1 MTTNVRQVVRQVGGE
16 RVLLALASPA
26 PAAFVTLW
34 GVLAVSILADPARP
48 YTDGAWTT
56 FDLISL
62 GLVGGI
68 VGLLSR
74 PVAAAVGIPLG
85 LAAAVAL
92 HSYNLAAVVFYY
104 PQVGSRLTGP
114 EWTPAVVG
122 ALLAGFAAIVVGY
135 LLGRGIG
142 LASRISRGARG
153 LAIIRAGDRTGPGS
167 PAVVA
172 LVATLA
178 APIAAIAVGVL
189 LVGGSL
195 LPTAES
201 AYVSAGGQPTAAI
214 QVVIRG
220 NEIVTVEP
228 ASIPAGWA
236 HVVIARGTAES
247 SDLWLTR
254 PLPGYVLERRLTQEE
269 ILIHNLGPAL
279 SQSSR
284 PVDLRWPGTYALVL
298 TPPPGGPVGNPPVS
312 DSRLLTVTAAPAGVL
327 WTSAGGDGG
336 KHMTLPFIAGLGIEG
351 WAAAG
356 MVLLWLNRI
365 RKPAWPTERRVLVAV
380 LVGAFSAYVLG
391 SLTLFAID
399 LLHNPF

>member
-1 MTTNVRQVVRQVGGE
+1 MTRNVRQLDRE
-16 RVLLALASPA
+16 RVVLALVSPA
-26 PAAFVTLW
+26 PAALVTLW

-62 GLVGGI
+62 RVVGGI

-92 HSYNLAAVVFYY
+92 HLYNLAAVVFYY
-104 PQVGSRLTGP
+104 PQVGSPLTGP
-114 EWTPAVVG
+114 EWTPAVAG
-122 ALLAGFAAIVVGY
+122 ALLAGLAAIAVGY
-135 LLGRGIG
+135 LLGRGIV

-153 LAIIRAGDRTGPGS
+153 LAIIRAGDRTGPGRT
-167 PAVVA
+167 PVVA

-178 APIAAIAVGVL
+178 APIAAIAAGVL

-201 AYVSAGGQPTAAI
+201 AYVSAGDLPTTAI
-214 QVVIRG
+214 QIVIRG
-220 NEIVTVEP
+220 HEIVAVEP

-236 HVVIARGTAES
+236 HVVIARGAADN

-254 PLPGYVLERRLTQEE
+254 PLPDYVLERRLKQED
-269 ILIHNLGPAL
+269 ILIYNLGPAL
-279 SQSSR
+279 FQSSR

-312 DSRLLTVTAAPAGVL
+312 DSRLLTVTAGPPGL
-327 WTSAGGDGG
+327 LSTETGGNGG
-336 KHMTLPFIAGLGIEG
+336 KHLTLPFIAGLGIEG

-356 MVLLWLNRI
+356 VVLLWLNRI
-365 RKPAWPTERRVLVAV
+365 RKPVWPTDRRVLVAA
-380 LVGAFSAYVLG
+380 LVGASSAYVLG